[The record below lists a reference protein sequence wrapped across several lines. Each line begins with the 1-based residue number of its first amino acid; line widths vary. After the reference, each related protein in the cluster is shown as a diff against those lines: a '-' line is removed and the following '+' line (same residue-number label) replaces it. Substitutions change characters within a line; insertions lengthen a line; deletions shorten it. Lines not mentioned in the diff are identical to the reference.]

1 MKGIE
6 TGCSVKGGL
15 CLDMKGIETG
25 CGVRGGNRFG
35 YLNCRNILFWVFQKM

>member
-6 TGCSVKGGL
+6 TVCSVKGGL

-25 CGVRGGNRFG
+25 CGVRGRYGFG
-35 YLNCRNILFWVFQKM
+35 YLNCRNILFCEYEKM